1 MNLSWSDLNEVQ
13 EAGDYPFRDGT
24 ISVTFAEVAI
34 WKASPGAQFQLMR
47 KHPIQ
52 SEFKYVLG
60 KQIEAKS
67 AQSDHKLVYE
77 SSNGDCWYLIRD
89 PVTGARD
96 VMHRPNPQS
105 GGQVSYIEIEKFLA
119 EGADGPEH
127 QALRHSMETS
137 ARVATI
143 LVAYDVHPAKGEAYE
158 DLIKAIQ
165 SLGTWWHHL
174 ETIWIVQCTDT
185 PSEIRDRLKSHLGN
199 DDQLL
204 VIDISGDTAGWV
216 GINDAG
222 SKWLTGNI

>member
-1 MNLSWSDLNEVQ
+1 MNLSWSDLNKVQ

-34 WKASPGAQFQLMR
+34 WKSNPGAQFQLMR

-52 SEFKYVLG
+52 AEFKYVLG
-60 KQIEAKS
+60 KQIEG
-67 AQSDHKLVYE
+67 KLAPADDKLIYE
-77 SSNGDCWYLIRD
+77 SSNGDSWCLTRN
-89 PVTGARD
+89 PATGTRA

-105 GGQVSYIEIEKFLA
+105 GGQVSYIEIEQFLA
-119 EGADGPEH
+119 EGANGPEH
-127 QALRHSMETS
+127 QALRRLMETS
-137 ARVATI
+137 APVASI
-143 LVAYDVHPAKGEAYE
+143 LIAYDVHPARGEAYD
-158 DLIKAIQ
+158 DLVEAIQ

-174 ETIWIVQCTDT
+174 ETVWIVQCTDT
-185 PSEIRDRLKSHLGN
+185 PGEIRDKLKSHIGN
-199 DDQLL
+199 EDQLL